1 MDNYVMTRSI
11 FDNQDMNYN
20 NIDVYNN
27 CVFRK
32 FMTKN
37 NGNNNNI
44 HKMLNQAIKMYHEAE
59 NNNNYD
65 SMMIQKKLIEHC
77 NNRISQ
83 LNNINKY
90 SMIVNNIINDLN
102 YTVDSSS
109 PIMNSP
115 NHPFTKLHINRDLMV
130 GTKIIPDDNEYQP
143 EIIINDDGTVTG
155 TLTDIIRISG
165 FTEYNFN
172 QIYNR
177 VLSSNDFNVKQY
189 NNGELDVKLY
199 DFEFDHINGDVLF
212 ERFMTISPDTKT
224 MFIIKHWNI
233 QLTQ

>member
-65 SMMIQKKLIEHC
+65 SMMIQKKIIEHC

-130 GTKIIPDDNEYQP
+130 GTQIIPDDNEYQP